1 LDSRMNHA
9 FQKIRFKPDIVR
21 GRVGKW
27 FLGGSGMSDYDTE
40 NAARHYLSELFRQD
54 ERCEIRALADDT
66 NADRAPLFRLVN
78 IQEQPGLNT
87 RIVKFVETKNSIPIF
102 GSNVVVELG
111 QNRELVSING
121 QLTRVDDVDS
131 VPKISDRDAL
141 QSLQEYTKS
150 LGLRVAEPEKN
161 FYLDGNSKWRLVY
174 HFRDVPIAPPESEET
189 PDDHAFGDKRFSF
202 ASNFDYLVDANDGSV
217 VESYR
222 SKYVDN
228 ETASSSSASSTSR

>member
-1 LDSRMNHA
+1 MNQA
-9 FQKIRFKPDIVR
+9 FHKIRFKPDVVR

-27 FLGGSGMSDYDTE
+27 FSVGSGMSDHDAE
-40 NAARHYLSELFRQD
+40 KAARRYLSELFRQD
-54 ERCEIRALADDT
+54 ERHEIRALVEDT
-66 NADRAPLFRLVN
+66 SNDRAPSFRLLN

-102 GSNVVVELG
+102 DSNVVVELG

-121 QLTRVDDVDS
+121 QLTKVDDVDS

-141 QSLQEYTKS
+141 QSLQEYTNS
-150 LGLRVAEPEKN
+150 AGLRVAEPEKN

-174 HFRDVPIAPPESEET
+174 HFQNVPIAPPEVE
-189 PDDHAFGDKRFSF
+189 DKADGQGFGDERFSF

-222 SKYVDN
+222 SRRVDN
-228 ETASSSSASSTSR
+228 NTASPSPASSTSR